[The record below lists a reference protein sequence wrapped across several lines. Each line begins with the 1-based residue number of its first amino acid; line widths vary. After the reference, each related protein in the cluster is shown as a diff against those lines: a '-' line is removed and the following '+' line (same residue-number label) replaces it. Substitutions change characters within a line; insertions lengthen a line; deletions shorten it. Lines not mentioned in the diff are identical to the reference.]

1 MPGTNLTREEAQQR
15 AKLLTVD
22 SYEIDLD
29 LSGAV
34 EGGTYRSVT
43 TVRFDSA
50 ESGVGSF
57 IDLVAPAVQE
67 VVLNGDSL
75 DPAEVFKDS
84 RIELA
89 GILEGRNVLRV
100 VADCAYT
107 NTGEGLHRFVDPVDQ
122 QAYLYTQFEVPDARR
137 VFASFEQPD
146 LKATF
151 QFTVKAPSGWTV
163 ISNSPTPEPK
173 DDVWEFEPTPRIST
187 YVTALILGPYHSVHS
202 VYEKDGQSVPLGIY
216 CRPSLAEFL
225 DSDAIF
231 EVTRQGFEWFQ
242 EKFDY
247 AYPFKKY
254 DQLFVPEFNAGAMEN
269 AGAVTIR
276 DQYVFRSKVT
286 DAAYEV
292 RAETI
297 LHELAH
303 MWFGDLVTMEWWND
317 LWLNESFATYTS
329 IACQS
334 YAPGSRWPHSW
345 TTFANSMKT
354 WAYRQDQLPST
365 HPIMA
370 QINDLD
376 DVLVNFDGITY
387 AKGASVLKQLV
398 AYVGEDEFFRG
409 VQAYFKAH
417 AYGNTQLS
425 DLLGALEETSGRD
438 LGTWSQKWLQT
449 AGINVL
455 RPEIETDANGVI
467 TSFAIRQ
474 EAPALPAGA
483 KGEPT
488 LRPHRIA
495 VGLYD
500 LDDSAGGS
508 GKLVRGERIELDVD
522 GELTEVAELVGKRRP
537 AVILLNDDDL
547 SYAKVRLDE
556 QSLAFVTEHLGDFEA
571 SLPRALCWASAWD
584 MTRDAELAARDYLS
598 LVLSGIGKESDIG
611 VVQSLHRQVLTA
623 VELYADPNAREAL
636 LTRWTDATLA
646 HLRSSAGGSD
656 HQLAWARAFAAT
668 ARTPEQLDLLEGLL
682 DGRESIEGLAVDTEL
697 RWSFVQRLA
706 AVGRFDEAEITSEY
720 ERDRTAAG
728 ERHAATARAARPTE
742 EAKAEAWASVV
753 ESDKLPNAVQE
764 AVIGGFVQFGQR
776 ELLAPYTEK
785 YFAAVKGVWDSRSH
799 EMAQQIAVGL
809 YPSVQVSADTLA
821 KTDEWLASAE
831 PSAALR
837 RLISESRSGV
847 ERALRAQARHGGVG
861 GDALRR
867 GKMALPRARAR
878 KRRFRMEVSRS
889 TGTAAPTGETTSP
902 AAVAR
907 SGPRPHQG
915 RGERR
920 SLLAFRF

>member
-15 AKLLTVD
+15 AQLLTVD

-29 LSGAV
+29 LSGAQ

-43 TVRFDSA
+43 TVRFDVA
-50 ESGVGSF
+50 EGGGESF
-57 IDLVAPAVQE
+57 IDLVAPAVLE
-67 VVLNGDSL
+67 VTLNGDAL
-75 DPAEVFKDS
+75 DPAEVFEDS
-84 RIELA
+84 RIALPGLLA
-89 GILEGRNVLRV
+89 GPNVLRV

-151 QFTVKAPSGWTV
+151 RFTVKAPTGWTV

-187 YVTALILGPYHSVHS
+187 YITALIVGPYHSVHS

-231 EVTRQGFEWFQ
+231 AVTRQGFDWFQ

-286 DAAYEV
+286 DAAYET

-329 IACQS
+329 IACQA
-334 YAPGSRWPHSW
+334 YAPDSRWPHSW

-370 QINDLD
+370 EINDLD

-398 AYVGEDEFFRG
+398 AYVGMDAFFQG

-417 AYGNTQLS
+417 AFGNTRLS
-425 DLLGALEETSGRD
+425 DLLGALEKTSGRD
-438 LGTWSQKWLQT
+438 LKSWSKAWLET
-449 AGINVL
+449 AGINIL
-455 RPEIETDANGVI
+455 RPEIVTDASGVI

-495 VGLYD
+495 VGLYE
-500 LDDSAGGS
+500 LDDET
-508 GKLVRGERIELDVD
+508 GKLVRDERIELDID
-522 GELTEVAELVGKRRP
+522 GELTPVAELIGKRRP
-537 AVILLNDDDL
+537 AVVLLNDDDL
-547 SYAKVRLDE
+547 SYAKVRLDTE
-556 QSLAFVTEHLGDFEA
+556 SLAFVTEHLGDFES

-584 MTRDAELAARDYLS
+584 MTRDAELATSDYLS

-611 VVQSLHRQVLTA
+611 VVQSLQRQVKLA
-623 VELYADPNAREAL
+623 LELYAAPARREAL
-636 LTRWTDATLA
+636 LTRWTEATLE
-646 HLRSSAGGSD
+646 HLRAAAPGGD

-668 ARTPEQLDLLEGLL
+668 ARTESELSLLVGLL
-682 DGRESIEGLAVDTEL
+682 DGSSTIEGLAVDTEL
-697 RWSFVQRLA
+697 RWAFVQRLA
-706 AVGRFDEAEITSEY
+706 SVGRFGEAEIDAEY
-720 ERDRTAAG
+720 GRDKTAAG
-728 ERHAATARAARPTE
+728 ERHALTARASRPTA
-742 EAKAEAWASVV
+742 EAKAAAWSSVID
-753 ESDKLPNAVQE
+753 SADLPNALQE
-764 AVIGGFVQFGQR
+764 AVIGGFVQPEQR

-785 YFAAVKGVWDSRSH
+785 YFEVVKGIWDSRSH
-799 EMAQQIAVGL
+799 EIAQQVAIGL
-809 YPSVQVSADTLA
+809 YPSVQVSQDILDR
-821 KTDEWLASAE
+821 TDAWLASAE
-831 PSAALR
+831 PNAALR
-837 RLISESRSGV
+837 RLVSESRSGV
-847 ERALRAQARHGGVG
+847 ERALKAQAA
-861 GDALRR
+861 DA
-867 GKMALPRARAR
+867 
-878 KRRFRMEVSRS
+878 
-889 TGTAAPTGETTSP
+889 
-902 AAVAR
+902 
-907 SGPRPHQG
+907 
-915 RGERR
+915 
-920 SLLAFRF
+920 

>member
-29 LSGAV
+29 LSGAQ

-43 TVRFDSA
+43 TVRFDVA
-50 ESGVGSF
+50 EDGAESF
-57 IDLVAPAVQE
+57 IDLVAPAVHE
-67 VVLNGDSL
+67 ITLNGDAL
-75 DPAEVFKDS
+75 DPAEAFADS
-84 RIELA
+84 RIALP
-89 GILEGRNVLRV
+89 GLLEGRNVLRV
-100 VADCAYT
+100 SAECAYT
-107 NTGEGLHRFVDPVDQ
+107 NTGEGLHRFVDPVDD

-151 QFTVKAPSGWTV
+151 QFTVKAPEGWTV

-173 DDVWEFEPTPRIST
+173 DNVWVFAPTPRLST
-187 YVTALILGPYHSVHS
+187 YVTALIAGPYHSVHS
-202 VYEKDGQSVPLGIY
+202 VYEKDGRSVPLGIY
-216 CRPSLAEFL
+216 CRPSLAEHL
-225 DSDAIF
+225 DADAIF
-231 EVTRQGFEWFQ
+231 EVTRQGFDWFQ

-247 AYPFKKY
+247 AYPFEKY

-292 RAETI
+292 RAATI

-317 LWLNESFATYTS
+317 LWLNESFATFAEAS
-329 IACQS
+329 CQAD
-334 YAPGSRWPHSW
+334 APGSKWPHSW
-345 TTFANSMKT
+345 TTFANQMKT

-370 QINDLD
+370 DIRDLD

-409 VQAYFKAH
+409 VQAYFKRH
-417 AYGNTQLS
+417 AYGNTRLS

-438 LGTWSQKWLQT
+438 LRTWSKKWLET

-455 RPEIETDANGVI
+455 RPEIETDDAGVI
-467 TSFAIRQ
+467 TSFAVRQ

-483 KGEPT
+483 KGAVSDDAAPPRGT

-495 VGLYD
+495 IGFYD
-500 LDDSAGGS
+500 LDEAT
-508 GKLVRGERIELDVD
+508 GKLVRGDRVELDVD
-522 GELTEVAELVGKRRP
+522 GELTAVPQLAGKRRP
-537 AVILLNDDDL
+537 AVVLLNDDDL

-556 QSLAFVTEHLGDFEA
+556 QSLAVVTGHLGDFES

-584 MTRDAELAARDYLS
+584 MTRDAELPVRDYLS
-598 LVLSGIGKESDIG
+598 LVLSGVGKESDIG
-611 VVQSLHRQVLTA
+611 VVQSLHRQVKLA
-623 VELYADPNAREAL
+623 LDLYADPAAREAL
-636 LTRWTDATLA
+636 LARWTDATLA
-646 HLRSSAGGSD
+646 HLRSAEPGSD

-668 ARTPEQLDLLEGLL
+668 ARTPEQLDLLEALL
-682 DGRESIEGLAVDTEL
+682 AGTQTVEGLAVDTEL
-697 RWSFVQRLA
+697 RWTFVQRLA
-706 AVGRFDEAEITSEY
+706 AVGRFDEAEIAAEY

-764 AVIGGFVQFGQR
+764 AVIAGFVQADQR
-776 ELLAPYTEK
+776 ELLAPYTDK
-785 YFAAVKGVWDSRSH
+785 YFEALADVWASRSH

-809 YPSVQVSADTLA
+809 YPGIQVTGEILDR
-821 KTDEWLASAE
+821 TDAWLASAE
-831 PSAALR
+831 PNAALR
-837 RLISESRSGV
+837 RLVSESRAGV
-847 ERALRAQARHGGVG
+847 ERALRAQAA
-861 GDALRR
+861 DA
-867 GKMALPRARAR
+867 
-878 KRRFRMEVSRS
+878 
-889 TGTAAPTGETTSP
+889 AAPS
-902 AAVAR
+902 A
-907 SGPRPHQG
+907 
-915 RGERR
+915 
-920 SLLAFRF
+920 

>member
-1 MPGTNLTREEAQQR
+1 MPGTNLTREEAQRR
-15 AKLLTVD
+15 AALLTVD
-22 SYEIDLD
+22 SYEIELD
-29 LSGAV
+29 LSGAQ

-50 ESGVGSF
+50 EAGAETF
-57 IDLVAPAVQE
+57 IDLVAPTVHE
-67 VVLNGDSL
+67 VVLNGTAL
-75 DPAEVFKDS
+75 DAAAVFADS
-84 RIELA
+84 RIALA
-89 GILEGRNVLRV
+89 GLEAGPNELKV

-173 DDVWEFEPTPRIST
+173 DDVWVFEPTPRISS
-187 YVTALILGPYHSVHS
+187 YITALIVGPYHSVHS
-202 VYEKDGQSVPLGIY
+202 SYEGPAGQSVPLGIY

-225 DSDAIF
+225 DADEIF
-231 EVTRQGFEWFQ
+231 AVTRQGFDWFQ

-247 AYPFKKY
+247 AYPFAKY

-329 IACQS
+329 IACQA
-334 YAPGSRWPHSW
+334 YAEGSKWPHSW

-370 QINDLD
+370 DIRDLD

-398 AYVGEDEFFRG
+398 AYVGMDEFFQG

-417 AYGNTQLS
+417 AFGNTRLS
-425 DLLGALEETSGRD
+425 DLLGALEKTSGRD
-438 LGTWSQKWLQT
+438 LKAWSRAWLET

-455 RPEIETDANGVI
+455 RPELVVDDAGTI
-467 TSFAIRQ
+467 TSFTVLQ

-483 KGEPT
+483 QGAPT

-495 VGLYD
+495 IGFYD
-500 LDDSAGGS
+500 LDGS
-508 GKLVRGERIELDVD
+508 GKLVRTNRFELDIEAAERTAV
-522 GELTEVAELVGKRRP
+522 ELPAGTRRP
-537 AVILLNDDDL
+537 AVVLLNDDDL

-556 QSLAFVTEHLGDFEA
+556 ESLRVVTEHLGDFTE

-584 MTRDAELAARDYLS
+584 MTRDGELATRDYLA
-598 LVLSGIGKESDIG
+598 LVLSGIAKESDIG
-611 VVQSLHRQVLTA
+611 VVQSLHRQVKLA
-623 VELYADPNAREAL
+623 IDLYAAPEWRDAG
-636 LTRWTDATLA
+636 LTQWTDATLA
-646 HLRSSAGGSD
+646 HLRTAEPGSD

-668 ARTPEQLDLLEGLL
+668 ARTPQQLDLLQALL
-682 DGRESIEGLAVDTEL
+682 TGAEAIEGLVVDTEL
-697 RWSFVQRLA
+697 RWAFVERLA
-706 AVGRFDEAEITSEY
+706 ATGVFDEPEIAAEL
-720 ERDRTAAG
+720 ERDKTAAG
-728 ERHAATARAARPTE
+728 ERHAATARAARPTP

-753 ESDKLPNAVQE
+753 EGDTLPNAVQE
-764 AVIGGFVQFGQR
+764 AVIGGFVQTDQR
-776 ELLAPYTEK
+776 ELLAPYSSK
-785 YFAAVKGVWDSRSH
+785 FFAAVKGVWESRSH
-799 EMAQQIAVGL
+799 EIAQQIAVGL
-809 YPSVQVSADTLA
+809 YPSLLVSQDTLDA
-821 KTDEWLASAE
+821 TDAWLDSAQPNAS
-831 PSAALR
+831 LR
-837 RLISESRSGV
+837 RLISESRAGV
-847 ERALRAQARHGGVG
+847 ERALRARAA
-861 GDALRR
+861 DAES
-867 GKMALPRARAR
+867 A
-878 KRRFRMEVSRS
+878 
-889 TGTAAPTGETTSP
+889 
-902 AAVAR
+902 
-907 SGPRPHQG
+907 
-915 RGERR
+915 
-920 SLLAFRF
+920 

>member
-29 LSGAV
+29 LSGAQ

-50 ESGVGSF
+50 EAHAETF
-57 IDLVAPAVQE
+57 IDLVAPAVHE
-67 VVLNGDSL
+67 VVLNGHAL
-75 DPAEVFKDS
+75 DVAAVFRDS
-84 RIELA
+84 RIALKHLAAGPNELK
-89 GILEGRNVLRV
+89 V
-100 VADCAYT
+100 VADCDYT
-107 NTGEGLHRFVDPVDQ
+107 NTGEGLHRFVDPVDE

-163 ISNSPTPEPK
+163 ISNSPTPEPSG
-173 DDVWEFEPTPRIST
+173 DVWVFEPTPRMST
-187 YVTALILGPYHSVHS
+187 YITALIVGPYHSVHS
-202 VYEKDGQSVPLGIY
+202 SYEGPGGQSVPLGIY

-231 EVTRQGFEWFQ
+231 EVTRQGFDWFQ

-247 AYPFKKY
+247 AYPFAKY

-286 DAAYEV
+286 DAAYET

-329 IACQS
+329 IACQA
-334 YAPGSRWPHSW
+334 YAENSRWPHSW

-370 QINDLD
+370 DIRDLD

-398 AYVGEDEFFRG
+398 AYVGMDEFFRG

-417 AYGNTQLS
+417 AFGNTRLS

-438 LGTWSQKWLQT
+438 LKTWSKKWLET

-455 RPEIETDANGVI
+455 RPVVDVDTSGRI
-467 TSFAIRQ
+467 TSFAVKQ

-495 VGLYD
+495 IGLYD
-500 LDDSAGGS
+500 LDDAS
-508 GKLVRGERIELDVD
+508 GKLLRTDRVELDVD
-522 GELTEVAELVGKRRP
+522 GELTAVDELVGRKRP

-547 SYAKVRLDE
+547 SYAKVRMDAE
-556 QSLAFVTEHLGDFEA
+556 SLAFVTEHIGDFEA
-571 SLPRALCWASAWD
+571 SLPRALSWASAWD
-584 MTRDAELAARDYLS
+584 MTRDAELPTREYLS

-611 VVQSLHRQVLTA
+611 VVQSLHRQVKLA
-623 VELYADPNAREAL
+623 LELYAAPARRDEAL
-636 LTRWTDATLA
+636 ARWTEATLE
-646 HLRSSAGGSD
+646 HLRSAAPGSD
-656 HQLAWARAFAAT
+656 HQLAWARAFASA
-668 ARTPEQLDLLEGLL
+668 ARTDEQLTLLEDLVSAKQ
-682 DGRESIEGLAVDTEL
+682 SIEGLAVDTEL
-697 RWSFVQRLA
+697 RWAFVHRLA
-706 AVGRFDEAEITSEY
+706 ATGRLDEAGIAAELD
-720 ERDRTAAG
+720 RDKTAAG
-728 ERHAATARAARPTE
+728 ERHAAAARAARPTP

-753 ESDKLPNAVQE
+753 ESDKLPNAIQE
-764 AVIGGFVQFGQR
+764 SVIGGFVQTDQR
-776 ELLAPYTEK
+776 ELLAPYAEK
-785 YFAAVKGVWDSRSH
+785 FFAAVKGAWDSRSH

-809 YPSVQVSADTLA
+809 YPSLQISQATLDTTDAWLSSAA
-821 KTDEWLASAE
+821 

-837 RLISESRSGV
+837 RLITESRAGV
-847 ERALRAQARHGGVG
+847 ERALRAQVA
-861 GDALRR
+861 DA
-867 GKMALPRARAR
+867 
-878 KRRFRMEVSRS
+878 
-889 TGTAAPTGETTSP
+889 
-902 AAVAR
+902 
-907 SGPRPHQG
+907 
-915 RGERR
+915 
-920 SLLAFRF
+920 

>member
-29 LSGAV
+29 LSGAQ

-43 TVRFDSA
+43 TVRFDVA
-50 ESGVGSF
+50 EDGDGAESF
-57 IDLVAPAVQE
+57 IDLVAPAVHE
-67 VVLNGDSL
+67 VTLNGDSL
-75 DPAEVFKDS
+75 DPAEVFADS
-84 RIELA
+84 RIALP
-89 GILEGRNVLRV
+89 GLLRGRNVLRV
-100 VADCAYT
+100 EAECAYT
-107 NTGEGLHRFVDPVDQ
+107 NTGEGLHRFVDPVDD

-151 QFTVKAPSGWTV
+151 QFTVKAPEGWTV
-163 ISNSPTPEPK
+163 VSNSPTPEPR
-173 DDVWEFEPTPRIST
+173 DNVWEFAPTPRISS
-187 YVTALILGPYHSVHS
+187 YITALIVGPYHSVHS

-216 CRPSLAEFL
+216 CRPSLAEHL
-225 DSDAIF
+225 DADAIF
-231 EVTRQGFEWFQ
+231 DVTRQGFEWFQ

-247 AYPFKKY
+247 AYPFEKY

-292 RAETI
+292 RAATI

-317 LWLNESFATYTS
+317 LWLNESFATYAEA
-329 IACQS
+329 ACQAD
-334 YAPGSRWPHSW
+334 APGSKWPHSW

-370 QINDLD
+370 DIRDLD

-398 AYVGEDEFFRG
+398 AYVGEDAFFRG
-409 VQAYFKAH
+409 VQAYFKRH
-417 AYGNTQLS
+417 AFGNTRLS

-438 LGTWSQKWLQT
+438 LRTWSKQWLET

-455 RPEIETDANGVI
+455 RPEIETDDEEGAGVI

-495 VGLYD
+495 IGLYD
-500 LDDSAGGS
+500 LDAAT
-508 GKLVRGERIELDVD
+508 GKLVRGDRVELDVD
-522 GELTEVAELVGKRRP
+522 GELTDVPQLAGKRRP
-537 AVILLNDDDL
+537 AVVLLNDDDL

-556 QSLAFVTEHLGDFEA
+556 RSLAFVTEHLGDFES

-584 MTRDAELAARDYLS
+584 MTRDAELPARDYLS

-611 VVQSLHRQVLTA
+611 VVQSLHRQVKLA
-623 VELYADPNAREAL
+623 IDLYTDPAAREAL
-636 LTRWTDATLA
+636 LARWTDATLA
-646 HLRSSAGGSD
+646 HLRAAEPASD
-656 HQLAWARAFAAT
+656 HQLAWARAYAAT
-668 ARTPEQLDLLEGLL
+668 ARTPEQLDLLEALL
-682 DGRESIEGLAVDTEL
+682 TGSQTVEGLAVDTEL
-697 RWSFVQRLA
+697 RWAFVQRLA
-706 AVGRFDEAEITSEY
+706 AVGRFDEAEIADEY

-742 EAKAEAWASVV
+742 EAKAEAWASVID
-753 ESDKLPNAVQE
+753 SDKLPNAVQE
-764 AVIGGFVQFGQR
+764 AVIAGFVQTDQR
-776 ELLAPYTEK
+776 ELLAPYTDR
-785 YFAAVKGVWDSRSH
+785 YFEVLADVWASRSH

-809 YPSVQVSADTLA
+809 YPGIQVSGETLD
-821 KTDEWLASAE
+821 KTDAWLTAAS
-831 PSAALR
+831 PNAALR
-837 RLISESRSGV
+837 RLVSESRAGV
-847 ERALRAQARHGGVG
+847 ERALRAQAA
-861 GDALRR
+861 DA
-867 GKMALPRARAR
+867 GA
-878 KRRFRMEVSRS
+878 
-889 TGTAAPTGETTSP
+889 
-902 AAVAR
+902 
-907 SGPRPHQG
+907 
-915 RGERR
+915 
-920 SLLAFRF
+920 

>member
-1 MPGTNLTREEAQQR
+1 MPGTNLTREEARQR

-29 LSGAV
+29 LSGAQ

-43 TVRFDSA
+43 TVRFDVA
-50 ESGVGSF
+50 EGGSESF
-57 IDLVAPAVQE
+57 IDLVAPAVHE
-67 VVLNGDSL
+67 VTLNGEPL
-75 DPAEVFKDS
+75 APAEVFEDS
-84 RIELA
+84 RIALP
-89 GILEGRNVLRV
+89 GLLEGRNVLRV

-107 NTGEGLHRFVDPVDQ
+107 NTGEGLHRFVDPVDN

-151 QFTVKAPSGWTV
+151 RFTVKAPSGWTV

-173 DDVWEFEPTPRIST
+173 DDVWAFEPTPRIST
-187 YVTALILGPYHSVHS
+187 YITALIVGPYHSVHS

-247 AYPFKKY
+247 AYPFQKY

-334 YAPGSRWPHSW
+334 YHPDSRWPHSW

-370 QINDLD
+370 EINDLD

-398 AYVGEDEFFRG
+398 AYVGMDEFFAG
-409 VQAYFKAH
+409 VQAYFKRH
-417 AYGNTQLS
+417 AFGNTRLS

-438 LGTWSQKWLQT
+438 LKAWSKAWLET
-449 AGINVL
+449 AGINIL
-455 RPEIETDANGVI
+455 RPEIETDADGVI
-467 TSFAIRQ
+467 TAFAVRQ

-495 VGLYD
+495 VGLYE
-500 LDDSAGGS
+500 LDEDT
-508 GKLVRGERIELDVD
+508 GKLVRDERVELDVD
-522 GELTEVAELVGKRRP
+522 GELTAVPQLVGKRRP
-537 AVILLNDDDL
+537 DVILLNDDDL

-556 QSLAFVTEHLGDFEA
+556 QSLAYVTEHLGDFES

-584 MTRDAELAARDYLS
+584 MTRDAELATRDYLS

-611 VVQSLHRQVLTA
+611 VVQSLHRQVKLA
-623 VELYADPNAREAL
+623 IELYADPSTREAL

-646 HLRSSAGGSD
+646 HLRSAEAGGD

-668 ARTPEQLDLLEGLL
+668 ARTPEQLDLLDALLEGTQT
-682 DGRESIEGLAVDTEL
+682 IEGLAVDTEL
-697 RWSFVQRLA
+697 RWAFVQRLA
-706 AVGRFDEAEITSEY
+706 AVGRFDDAEIAGEY
-720 ERDRTAAG
+720 ERDKTAAG
-728 ERHAATARAARPTE
+728 ERHAASARSARPTP

-764 AVIGGFVQFGQR
+764 AVIGGFVQTDQR

-785 YFAAVKGVWDSRSH
+785 FFEAAGEVWESRSH
-799 EMAQQIAVGL
+799 EMAQQIVIGL
-809 YPSVQVSADTLA
+809 YPSIQVAQDTLDR
-821 KTDEWLASAE
+821 TDAWLASAE
-831 PSAALR
+831 PGASLR
-837 RLISESRSGV
+837 RLISESRAGV
-847 ERALRAQARHGGVG
+847 ERALKAQAA
-861 GDALRR
+861 DA
-867 GKMALPRARAR
+867 
-878 KRRFRMEVSRS
+878 
-889 TGTAAPTGETTSP
+889 AA
-902 AAVAR
+902 
-907 SGPRPHQG
+907 Q
-915 RGERR
+915 
-920 SLLAFRF
+920 

>member
-22 SYEIDLD
+22 SYEVDLD
-29 LSGAV
+29 LSGAQ

-50 ESGVGSF
+50 ETGAETF
-57 IDLVAPAVQE
+57 IDLVAPAVHE
-67 VVLNGDSL
+67 VTLNGDPL
-75 DPAEVFKDS
+75 DPAEVFEDS
-84 RIELA
+84 RIALP
-89 GILEGRNVLRV
+89 GLLQGRNVVRV

-173 DDVWEFEPTPRIST
+173 DDVWVFEPTPRIST
-187 YVTALILGPYHSVHS
+187 YITALIVGPYHSVHS

-231 EVTRQGFEWFQ
+231 EVTRQGFDWFQ

-247 AYPFKKY
+247 AYPFTKY

-329 IACQS
+329 IACQA
-334 YAPGSRWPHSW
+334 YHPDSRWPHSW

-370 QINDLD
+370 EIRDLD

-398 AYVGEDEFFRG
+398 AYVGMDEFFSG

-417 AYGNTQLS
+417 AFGNTRLS

-449 AGINVL
+449 AGINIL
-455 RPEIETDANGVI
+455 RPEIETDADGVI

-483 KGEPT
+483 QGEPT

-500 LDDSAGGS
+500 LDGAEGGS
-508 GKLVRGERIELDVD
+508 GKLVRDERLELDVD
-522 GELTEVAELVGKRRP
+522 GELTAVPQLVGKRRP
-537 AVILLNDDDL
+537 DVILLNDDDL

-556 QSLAFVTEHLGDFEA
+556 DSLAFVTEHLGDFES

-584 MTRDAELAARDYLS
+584 MTRDAELATRDYLA

-611 VVQSLHRQVLTA
+611 VVQSLHRQVKLA
-623 VELYADPNAREAL
+623 IELYADPTAREAL

-646 HLRSSAGGSD
+646 HLRAAEAGSD

-668 ARTPEQLDLLEGLL
+668 ARTPEQLDLLEALL
-682 DGRESIEGLAVDTEL
+682 EGRATIEGLAVDTEL

-706 AVGRFDEAEITSEY
+706 AVGRFDDAEISAEY
-720 ERDRTAAG
+720 ERDKTAAG

-764 AVIGGFVQFGQR
+764 AVIAGFVQTDQR
-776 ELLAPYTEK
+776 ELLAPYTDT
-785 YFAAVKGVWDSRSH
+785 YFAVVKEIWDARSH
-799 EMAQQIAVGL
+799 EIAQQIATGL
-809 YPSVQVSADTLA
+809 YPGIQVAQETLA
-821 KTDEWLASAE
+821 KTDSWLEAAE
-831 PSAALR
+831 PNAALR
-837 RLISESRSGV
+837 RLVSESRSGV
-847 ERALRAQARHGGVG
+847 ERALKAQAA
-861 GDALRR
+861 DAQ
-867 GKMALPRARAR
+867 A
-878 KRRFRMEVSRS
+878 
-889 TGTAAPTGETTSP
+889 TTA
-902 AAVAR
+902 
-907 SGPRPHQG
+907 
-915 RGERR
+915 
-920 SLLAFRF
+920 

>member
-1 MPGTNLTREEAQQR
+1 MPGTNLTREEAQRR
-15 AKLLTVD
+15 AQLLAVE
-22 SYEIDLD
+22 SYEIELD
-29 LSGAV
+29 LSGAQ

-43 TVRFDSA
+43 TVRFDVTA
-50 ESGVGSF
+50 ENGAESF
-57 IDLVAPAVQE
+57 IDLVAPAVHE
-67 VVLNGDSL
+67 VALNGDSL
-75 DPAEVFKDS
+75 DPAEVFADS
-84 RIELA
+84 RIALP
-89 GILEGRNVLRV
+89 GLLRGRNILRV

-107 NTGEGLHRFVDPVDQ
+107 NTGEGLHRFVDPVDD

-151 QFTVKAPSGWTV
+151 QFTVTAPEGWTV
-163 ISNSPTPEPK
+163 ISNSPTPEPQ
-173 DDVWEFEPTPRIST
+173 DNVWVFEPTPRIST
-187 YVTALILGPYHSVHS
+187 YITALIVGPYHSVHS

-216 CRPSLAEFL
+216 CRPSLAEYL

-247 AYPFKKY
+247 AYPFEKY

-329 IACQS
+329 IACQ
-334 YAPGSRWPHSW
+334 AAHPESRWPHSW

-370 QINDLD
+370 EINDLD

-417 AYGNTQLS
+417 AFGNTRLS

-438 LGTWSQKWLQT
+438 LKSWSKAWLET

-455 RPEIETDANGVI
+455 RPEIETDSDGVV

-500 LDDSAGGS
+500 LDEAS
-508 GKLVRGERIELDVD
+508 GKVVRRERVELDVD
-522 GELTEVAELVGKRRP
+522 GELTAVPQLVGQPRP

-556 QSLAFVTEHLGDFEA
+556 QSLAFVTEHLGDFES

-611 VVQSLHRQVLTA
+611 VVQSLQRQVKLA
-623 VELYADPNAREAL
+623 IDLYADPAAREAL
-636 LTRWTDATLA
+636 LARWTDATLA
-646 HLRSSAGGSD
+646 HLRAAAPGSD

-668 ARTPEQLDLLEGLL
+668 ARTPEQLDLLEALL
-682 DGRESIEGLAVDTEL
+682 DGSQTIEGLAVDTEL
-697 RWSFVQRLA
+697 RWTFVQRLA
-706 AVGRFDEAEITSEY
+706 AVGRFDEAEIAGEY

-728 ERHAATARAARPTE
+728 ERHATTARAARPTA

-753 ESDKLPNAVQE
+753 DSDKLPNAVQE
-764 AVIGGFVQFGQR
+764 AVIAGFVQTDQR
-776 ELLAPYTEK
+776 EVLAPYAER
-785 YFAAVKGVWDSRSH
+785 YFEVVKDIWESRSH

-809 YPSVQVSADTLA
+809 YPTVQVSQETLDR
-821 KTDEWLASAE
+821 TDAWLASAE
-831 PSAALR
+831 PTAALR
-837 RLISESRSGV
+837 RLVSESRAGV
-847 ERALRAQARHGGVG
+847 ERALRAQRA
-861 GDALRR
+861 DA
-867 GKMALPRARAR
+867 
-878 KRRFRMEVSRS
+878 
-889 TGTAAPTGETTSP
+889 AAGE
-902 AAVAR
+902 
-907 SGPRPHQG
+907 
-915 RGERR
+915 
-920 SLLAFRF
+920 

>member
-1 MPGTNLTREEAQQR
+1 MPGTNLTREEAQER
-15 AKLLTVD
+15 ARLLTVD
-22 SYEIDLD
+22 AYEVELD
-29 LSGAV
+29 LSGAQ
-34 EGGTYRSVT
+34 EGGSFRSVT

-50 ESGVGSF
+50 EAGAETF
-57 IDLVAPAVQE
+57 IDLVAPAVHD
-67 VVLNGDSL
+67 VVLNGTSL
-75 DPAEVFKDS
+75 DVAAVFRDA
-84 RIELA
+84 RIALPH
-89 GILEGRNVLRV
+89 LREGANELRV

-107 NTGEGLHRFVDPVDQ
+107 NTGEGLHRFVDPVDE

-151 QFTVKAPSGWTV
+151 AFTVTAPAGWTV
-163 ISNSPTPEPK
+163 ISNSPTPEPVGN
-173 DDVWEFEPTPRIST
+173 VWTFEPTPRIST
-187 YVTALILGPYHSVHS
+187 YITALIAGPYHSVHS
-202 VYEKDGQSVPLGIY
+202 SYERDGRTVPLGIY
-216 CRPSLAEFL
+216 CRPSLAEYL
-225 DSDAIF
+225 DADDIF
-231 EVTRQGFEWFQ
+231 ELTRLGFDWFQ

-247 AYPFKKY
+247 AYPFAKY

-286 DAAYEV
+286 DAAYEG

-329 IACQS
+329 IACL
-334 YAPGSRWPHSW
+334 ADAEGSRWPQSW

-370 QINDLD
+370 EINDLD

-398 AYVGEDEFFRG
+398 AYVGQDEFFAG

-417 AYGNTQLS
+417 AFGNTRLT

-438 LGTWSQKWLQT
+438 LKTWSKAWLET

-455 RPEIETDANGVI
+455 RPAVETDAEGRI
-467 TSFAIRQ
+467 TSFAVLQ

-488 LRPHRIA
+488 LRPHRVAI
-495 VGLYD
+495 GFYD
-500 LDDSAGGS
+500 LGAD
-508 GKLVRGERIELDVD
+508 GKLVRTERIERDVD
-522 GELTEVAELVGKRRP
+522 GARTEVALPEGTKRP
-537 AVILLNDDDL
+537 DVILLNDDDL

-556 QSLAFVTEHLGDFEA
+556 ESLRFVTEHLGDFAE

-584 MTRDAELAARDYLS
+584 MTRDGELATRDYLA

-611 VVQSLHRQVLTA
+611 VVQSLHRQLKLA
-623 VELYADPNAREAL
+623 LDQYAAPEARETL

-646 HLRSSAGGSD
+646 HLNAAAPGSD

-668 ARTPEQLDLLEGLL
+668 ARTPQQLDLLQGLL
-682 DGRESIEGLAVDTEL
+682 DGSKAVEGLAVDTEL
-697 RWSFVQRLA
+697 RWAFVQRLSATGLLDEEEIA
-706 AVGRFDEAEITSEY
+706 AEY

-728 ERHAATARAARPTE
+728 ERHAAEARAARPSE
-742 EAKAEAWASVV
+742 EAKAEAWALVV

-764 AVIGGFVQFGQR
+764 AVIGGFVQTEQR
-776 ELLAPYTEK
+776 ELLAPYAEK
-785 YFAAVKGVWDSRSH
+785 YFTALKDVWETRSH
-799 EMAQQIAVGL
+799 EMAQQVAIGL
-809 YPSVQVSADTLA
+809 YPAIQVSQETLDA
-821 KTDEWLASAE
+821 TDAWLASAE
-831 PSAALR
+831 PNAALR
-837 RLISESRSGV
+837 RLVSESRAGV
-847 ERALRAQARHGGVG
+847 ERALRARAA
-861 GDALRR
+861 DA
-867 GKMALPRARAR
+867 
-878 KRRFRMEVSRS
+878 
-889 TGTAAPTGETTSP
+889 AAAS
-902 AAVAR
+902 A
-907 SGPRPHQG
+907 
-915 RGERR
+915 
-920 SLLAFRF
+920 

>member
-15 AKLLTVD
+15 ASLLTVD

-29 LSGAV
+29 LSGAQ

-43 TVRFDSA
+43 TVRFDVENSGA
-50 ESGVGSF
+50 ESF
-57 IDLVAPAVQE
+57 IDLVAPTVHE
-67 VVLNGDSL
+67 VTLNGDAL

-84 RIELA
+84 RIALPGLLA
-89 GILEGRNVLRV
+89 GRNVLRV

-107 NTGEGLHRFVDPVDQ
+107 NTGEGLHRFVDPVDE

-173 DDVWEFEPTPRIST
+173 DDVWAFEPTPRIST
-187 YVTALILGPYHSVHS
+187 YITALIVGPYHSVHS

-231 EVTRQGFEWFQ
+231 EVTRQGFDWFQ

-329 IACQS
+329 IACQA
-334 YAPGSRWPHSW
+334 YAPDSRWPHSW

-370 QINDLD
+370 EIRDLD

-398 AYVGEDEFFRG
+398 AYVGMDEFFKG

-417 AYGNTQLS
+417 AYGNTRLS

-449 AGINVL
+449 AGINIL

-467 TSFAIRQ
+467 TAFAIRQ
-474 EAPALPAGA
+474 EAPALPTGA

-495 VGLYD
+495 VGMYD
-500 LDDSAGGS
+500 LDEDS
-508 GKLVRGERIELDVD
+508 GKLVRDERLELDVD
-522 GELTEVAELVGKRRP
+522 GELTAVPQLVGKRRP
-537 AVILLNDDDL
+537 NVILLNDDDL

-556 QSLAFVTEHLGDFEA
+556 ASLAFVTEHLGDFQS

-584 MTRDAELAARDYLS
+584 MTRDAELATRDYLS

-611 VVQSLHRQVLTA
+611 VVQSLQRQVKLA
-623 VELYADPNAREAL
+623 IELYADPAAREAL

-646 HLRSSAGGSD
+646 HLRTATPAGD

-668 ARTPEQLDLLEGLL
+668 ARTPEQLDLLEALL
-682 DGRESIEGLAVDTEL
+682 EGRETIEGLAVDTEL
-697 RWSFVQRLA
+697 RWAFVERLA
-706 AVGRFDEAEITSEY
+706 AVGRFDDAEIAAEY
-720 ERDRTAAG
+720 ERDKTAAG
-728 ERHAATARAARPTE
+728 ERHAATARAARPTK

-764 AVIGGFVQFGQR
+764 AVIGGFVQTGQR
-776 ELLAPYTEK
+776 ELLAPYTDK
-785 YFAAVKGVWDSRSH
+785 FFAVVKELWDSRSH
-799 EMAQQIAVGL
+799 EIAQQIAVGL
-809 YPSVQVSADTLA
+809 YPSIQVSEETLA
-821 KTDEWLASAE
+821 KTDAWLASAE
-831 PSAALR
+831 PNAALR

-847 ERALRAQARHGGVG
+847 ERALKAQAA
-861 GDALRR
+861 D
-867 GKMALPRARAR
+867 ARA
-878 KRRFRMEVSRS
+878 
-889 TGTAAPTGETTSP
+889 ANA
-902 AAVAR
+902 
-907 SGPRPHQG
+907 
-915 RGERR
+915 
-920 SLLAFRF
+920 

>member
-22 SYEIDLD
+22 SYAIDLD
-29 LSGAV
+29 LSGAQ

-43 TVRFDSA
+43 TVRFDVA
-50 ESGVGSF
+50 ESGAESF
-57 IDLVAPAVQE
+57 IDLVAPAVHE
-67 VVLNGDSL
+67 VVLNGDAL
-75 DPAEVFKDS
+75 TPAEVFDDS
-84 RIELA
+84 RITLP
-89 GILEGRNVLRV
+89 GLLEGRNVLRV
-100 VADCAYT
+100 VAECAYT

-151 QFTVKAPSGWTV
+151 RFTVKAPSGWTV
-163 ISNSPTPEPK
+163 ISNSPSPEPK
-173 DDVWEFEPTPRIST
+173 DDIWAFEPTPRIST
-187 YVTALILGPYHSVHS
+187 YITALIVGPYHSVHS

-329 IACQS
+329 IACQA
-334 YAPGSRWPHSW
+334 YAEGSRWPHSW

-370 QINDLD
+370 EIRDLD

-398 AYVGEDEFFRG
+398 AYVGMDEFFRG
-409 VQAYFKAH
+409 VQAYFKRH
-417 AYGNTQLS
+417 AYGNTRLS

-438 LGTWSQKWLQT
+438 LKNWSEKWLRT

-455 RPEIETDANGVI
+455 RPEVETDANGVI

-495 VGLYD
+495 IGLYD
-500 LDDSAGGS
+500 LDDAS
-508 GKLVRGERIELDVD
+508 GKLVRDERIELDVD
-522 GELTEVAELVGKRRP
+522 GELTAVPELTGRRRP
-537 AVILLNDDDL
+537 AVFLLNDDDL

-556 QSLAFVTEHLGDFEA
+556 DSLAFVTEHLGDFES

-584 MTRDAELAARDYLS
+584 MTRDGELATRDYLS

-611 VVQSLHRQVLTA
+611 VVQSLQRQLKLA
-623 VELYADPNAREAL
+623 IEMYAAPATRESL
-636 LTRWTDATLA
+636 LTRWTEATLA
-646 HLRSSAGGSD
+646 HLRAADAGGD

-682 DGRESIEGLAVDTEL
+682 EDRETIEGLAVDTEL
-697 RWSFVQRLA
+697 RWAFVQRLA
-706 AVGRFDEAEITSEY
+706 AVGRYDEAEIAAEY

-728 ERHAATARAARPTE
+728 ERHAATARAGRPTVEAKE
-742 EAKAEAWASVV
+742 EAWVSVI

-764 AVIGGFVQFGQR
+764 AVIGGFVQTDQR
-776 ELLAPYTEK
+776 ELLAPYADRF
-785 YFAAVKGVWDSRSH
+785 FAVVKDIWDSRSH
-799 EMAQQIAVGL
+799 EIAQQIAIGL
-809 YPSVQVSADTLA
+809 FPSIQVSEETLA
-821 KTDEWLASAE
+821 KTDAWLASAE
-831 PSAALR
+831 SNAALR
-837 RLISESRSGV
+837 RLISESRAGI
-847 ERALRAQARHGGVG
+847 ERALKAQAA
-861 GDALRR
+861 DA
-867 GKMALPRARAR
+867 
-878 KRRFRMEVSRS
+878 
-889 TGTAAPTGETTSP
+889 AAS
-902 AAVAR
+902 
-907 SGPRPHQG
+907 
-915 RGERR
+915 
-920 SLLAFRF
+920 

>member
-1 MPGTNLTREEAQQR
+1 VPGTNLTREEAQQR

-22 SYEIDLD
+22 SYEVDLD
-29 LSGAV
+29 LSGAQ
-34 EGGTYRSVT
+34 EGGTFRSVT
-43 TVRFDSA
+43 TVRFDVAA
-50 ESGVGSF
+50 ENGAESF
-57 IDLVAPAVQE
+57 IDLVAPAVHE
-67 VVLNGDSL
+67 VVLNGDAL

-84 RIELA
+84 RIALP
-89 GILEGRNVLRV
+89 GLLQGRNVLRV
-100 VADCAYT
+100 TADCAYT
-107 NTGEGLHRFVDPVDQ
+107 NTGEGLHRFVDPVDD

-151 QFTVKAPSGWTV
+151 QFTVKAPEGWTV
-163 ISNSPTPEPK
+163 ISNSSTPEPK
-173 DDVWEFEPTPRIST
+173 DNVWEFEPTPRISS
-187 YVTALILGPYHSVHS
+187 YITALIVGPYHSVHS

-225 DSDAIF
+225 DADAIF
-231 EVTRQGFEWFQ
+231 EVTRQGFDWFQ

-329 IACQS
+329 IACQAA
-334 YAPGSRWPHSW
+334 APGSRWPHSW

-370 QINDLD
+370 DIRDLD

-409 VQAYFKAH
+409 VQAYFKRH
-417 AYGNTQLS
+417 AFGNTRLS

-438 LGTWSQKWLQT
+438 LKTWSKKWLET

-455 RPEIETDANGVI
+455 RPEIVTDADGVV
-467 TSFAIRQ
+467 TSFGIRQ

-500 LDDSAGGS
+500 LDDTS
-508 GKLVRGERIELDVD
+508 GKLVRTERVELDVD
-522 GELTEVAELVGKRRP
+522 GELTDVPQLVGKRRP
-537 AVILLNDDDL
+537 AVVLLNDDDL

-556 QSLAFVTEHLGDFEA
+556 ASLRTVTEHLGDFAE

-584 MTRDAELAARDYLS
+584 MTRDGELATRDYLS

-611 VVQSLHRQVLTA
+611 VVQSLHRQVKLA
-623 VELYADPNAREAL
+623 IDLYADPAARETL

-646 HLRSSAGGSD
+646 HLRSAAAGSD

-682 DGRESIEGLAVDTEL
+682 DGSQSIEGLVVDTEL
-697 RWSFVQRLA
+697 RWAFVQRLA
-706 AVGRFDEAEITSEY
+706 AVGRFDEAEIAAEY
-720 ERDRTAAG
+720 ERDKTAAG
-728 ERHAATARAARPTE
+728 ERHAATARAARPTA

-764 AVIGGFVQFGQR
+764 AVISGFVQTDQR
-776 ELLAPYTEK
+776 DLLAPYADKFFEV
-785 YFAAVKGVWDSRSH
+785 VKGVWESRSH

-809 YPSVQVSADTLA
+809 YPSVQVSQETLD
-821 KTDEWLASAE
+821 KTDAWLASAE
-831 PSAALR
+831 PGAALR
-837 RLISESRSGV
+837 RLVSESRAGV
-847 ERALRAQARHGGVG
+847 ERALKAQAA
-861 GDALRR
+861 DA
-867 GKMALPRARAR
+867 
-878 KRRFRMEVSRS
+878 
-889 TGTAAPTGETTSP
+889 AAG
-902 AAVAR
+902 AA
-907 SGPRPHQG
+907 Q
-915 RGERR
+915 
-920 SLLAFRF
+920 

>member
-1 MPGTNLTREEAQQR
+1 VPGTNLTREEAQQR

-29 LSGAV
+29 LSGAQ

-50 ESGVGSF
+50 ETGAESF
-57 IDLVAPAVQE
+57 IDLVAPAVHE
-67 VVLNGDSL
+67 VTLNGDPL

-84 RIELA
+84 RIALP
-89 GILEGRNVLRV
+89 GLLEGRNVLRV

-107 NTGEGLHRFVDPVDQ
+107 NTGEGLHRFVDPVDE

-173 DDVWEFEPTPRIST
+173 DDVWVFEPTPRIST
-187 YVTALILGPYHSVHS
+187 YITALIVGPYHSVHS

-231 EVTRQGFEWFQ
+231 DVTRQGFDWFQ

-247 AYPFKKY
+247 AYPFEKY

-329 IACQS
+329 IACQA
-334 YAPGSRWPHSW
+334 YHPASRWPHSW

-370 QINDLD
+370 EINDLD

-398 AYVGEDEFFRG
+398 AYVGMDEFFRG
-409 VQAYFKAH
+409 VQAYFKRH
-417 AYGNTQLS
+417 AFGNTRLS

-438 LGTWSQKWLQT
+438 LKTWSKKWLET

-455 RPEIETDANGVI
+455 RPAIETDENGLI

-495 VGLYD
+495 IGLYD
-500 LDDSAGGS
+500 LDEGT
-508 GKLVRGERIELDVD
+508 GKLVRTEDGRIELDVD
-522 GELTEVAELVGKRRP
+522 GELTAVPQLAGRRRP
-537 AVILLNDDDL
+537 DVILLNDDDL

-556 QSLAFVTEHLGDFEA
+556 KSLAFVTEHLGDFDS

-584 MTRDAELAARDYLS
+584 MTRDAELATRDYLS

-611 VVQSLHRQVLTA
+611 VVQSLHRQVKLA
-623 VELYADPNAREAL
+623 IDLYADPSTREAL

-646 HLRSSAGGSD
+646 HLRSAEPGSD

-682 DGRESIEGLAVDTEL
+682 DGSQTVEGLAVDTEL
-697 RWSFVQRLA
+697 RWAFVERLA
-706 AVGRFDEAEITSEY
+706 TVGRFDETEIAGELG
-720 ERDRTAAG
+720 RDKTAAG
-728 ERHAATARAARPTE
+728 ERHAATARAARPTP

-764 AVIGGFVQFGQR
+764 AVIGGFVQTDQR
-776 ELLAPYTEK
+776 ELLAPYTDK
-785 YFAAVKGVWDSRSH
+785 YFESVKGVWDSRSH
-799 EMAQQIAVGL
+799 EMAQQIVVGL
-809 YPSVQVSADTLA
+809 YPAIQVSEDTSA
-821 KTDEWLASAE
+821 RTDAWLAAAE
-831 PSAALR
+831 PPPALR
-837 RLISESRSGV
+837 RLILESRAGI
-847 ERALRAQARHGGVG
+847 ERALKAQAA
-861 GDALRR
+861 DA
-867 GKMALPRARAR
+867 
-878 KRRFRMEVSRS
+878 
-889 TGTAAPTGETTSP
+889 AAQ
-902 AAVAR
+902 R
-907 SGPRPHQG
+907 
-915 RGERR
+915 
-920 SLLAFRF
+920 

>member
-22 SYEIDLD
+22 SYEIELD
-29 LSGAV
+29 LSGAR
-34 EGGTYRSVT
+34 EGDTFPSVT
-43 TVRFDSA
+43 TVRFDVA
-50 ESGVGSF
+50 EGGARSF
-57 IDLVAPAVQE
+57 IDLVAPTVRE
-67 VVLNGDSL
+67 VTLNGDAL
-75 DPAEVFKDS
+75 DPAEVFQDS
-84 RIELA
+84 RIALP
-89 GILEGRNVLRV
+89 GLLEGRNVLRV
-100 VADCAYT
+100 AADCAYT
-107 NTGEGLHRFVDPVDQ
+107 NTGEGLHKFVDPVDDQ
-122 QAYLYTQFEVPDARR
+122 TYLYTQFEVPDARR

-151 QFTVKAPSGWTV
+151 RFTVKAPEGWTV
-163 ISNSPTPEPK
+163 VSNSPTPEPV
-173 DDVWEFEPTPRIST
+173 DHVWSFAPTPRIST
-187 YVTALILGPYHSVHS
+187 YITALIAGPYHSVHS
-202 VYEKDGQSVPLGIY
+202 VYEKDGRSVPLGIY
-216 CRPSLAEFL
+216 CRPSLAEHL

-231 EVTRQGFEWFQ
+231 EVTRQGFDWFQ

-247 AYPFKKY
+247 AYPFEKY

-269 AGAVTIR
+269 AGAVTLR

-286 DAAYEV
+286 DAAYEM

-329 IACQS
+329 IACQAA
-334 YAPGSRWPHSW
+334 APGSRWPHSW

-370 QINDLD
+370 DIRDLD

-409 VQAYFKAH
+409 VQAYFKRH
-417 AYGNTQLS
+417 AFGNTRLS

-438 LGTWSQKWLQT
+438 LKTWSKAWLET
-449 AGINVL
+449 AGINIL
-455 RPEIETDANGVI
+455 RPEIETDGPDGTGTI
-467 TSFAIRQ
+467 TSFAVRQ

-495 VGLYD
+495 VGFYD
-500 LDDSAGGS
+500 LDGEGR
-508 GKLVRGERIELDVD
+508 LVRVERAELDVD
-522 GELTEVAELVGKRRP
+522 GELTAVPQLVGKRRP
-537 AVILLNDDDL
+537 AVVLLNDDDL

-556 QSLAFVTEHLGDFEA
+556 RSLAQVTEHLGDFTE

-584 MTRDAELAARDYLS
+584 MTRDGELATRDYLS

-611 VVQSLHRQVLTA
+611 VVQSLHRQVKLA
-623 VELYADPNAREAL
+623 IDLYADPAARETL
-636 LTRWTDATLA
+636 LARWTEATLA
-646 HLRSSAGGSD
+646 HLRSATPGSD

-668 ARTPEQLDLLEGLL
+668 ARTPDQLDLLEGLL
-682 DGRESIEGLAVDTEL
+682 DGSRSVEGLAVDTEL
-697 RWSFVQRLA
+697 RWAFVQRLA
-706 AVGRFDEAEITSEY
+706 AVGRFGEEEIAAEY
-720 ERDRTAAG
+720 ARDRTAAG
-728 ERHAATARAARPTE
+728 ERHAATARAARPTP

-764 AVIGGFVQFGQR
+764 AVISGFVQTDQR
-776 ELLAPYTEK
+776 ELLEPYTER
-785 YFAAVKGVWDSRSH
+785 YFEVLKGVWESRSH

-809 YPSVQVSADTLA
+809 YPSVQVTRETLDR
-821 KTDEWLASAE
+821 TDAWLASAE
-831 PSAALR
+831 PNAALR
-837 RLISESRSGV
+837 RLVSESRAGV
-847 ERALRAQARHGGVG
+847 ERALRAQAA
-861 GDALRR
+861 DA
-867 GKMALPRARAR
+867 
-878 KRRFRMEVSRS
+878 
-889 TGTAAPTGETTSP
+889 AAAS
-902 AAVAR
+902 A
-907 SGPRPHQG
+907 
-915 RGERR
+915 
-920 SLLAFRF
+920 

>member
-1 MPGTNLTREEAQQR
+1 MTREEAQQR
-15 AKLLTVD
+15 ADLLSVD

-29 LSGAV
+29 LSGAQ
-34 EGGTYRSVT
+34 EGGTFRSVT
-43 TVRFDSA
+43 TVRFDVA
-50 ESGVGSF
+50 ESGAESF
-57 IDLVAPAVQE
+57 IDLVAPAVRE
-67 VVLNGDSL
+67 VTLNGDAL
-75 DPAEVFKDS
+75 DPAEVFKES
-84 RIELA
+84 RIALP
-89 GILEGRNVLRV
+89 GLLEGRNILRV

-107 NTGEGLHRFVDPVDQ
+107 NTGEGLHRFVDPVDE

-137 VFASFEQPD
+137 VFANFEQPD

-151 QFTVKAPSGWTV
+151 RFTVTAPAGWTV

-173 DDVWEFEPTPRIST
+173 DNVWAFAPTPRIST
-187 YVTALILGPYHSVHS
+187 YITALIVGPYHSVHS

-216 CRPSLAEFL
+216 CRPSLAEHL

-231 EVTRQGFEWFQ
+231 EVTRQGFDWFQ

-247 AYPFKKY
+247 AYPFEKY

-317 LWLNESFATYTS
+317 LWLNESFATFTS
-329 IACQS
+329 IACQAS
-334 YAPGSRWPHSW
+334 APGSRWPHAW

-370 QINDLD
+370 EIRDLD

-409 VQAYFKAH
+409 VQAYFKRH
-417 AYGNTQLS
+417 AFGNTRLS

-438 LGTWSQKWLQT
+438 LKTWSKAWLET
-449 AGINVL
+449 AGINIL
-455 RPEIETDANGVI
+455 RPELETDADGVI
-467 TSFAIRQ
+467 TSFAVRQ

-495 VGLYD
+495 IGLYD
-500 LDDSAGGS
+500 LDDA
-508 GKLVRGERIELDVD
+508 GKLVRVKRVELDVD
-522 GELTEVAELVGKRRP
+522 GELTAVPELTGVRRP

-547 SYAKVRLDE
+547 SYAKVRMDE
-556 QSLAFVTEHLGDFEA
+556 ESLAVVTEHLGDFAE
-571 SLPRALCWASAWD
+571 SLPRALSWASAWD
-584 MTRDAELAARDYLS
+584 MTRDGELATRDYLS

-611 VVQSLHRQVLTA
+611 VVQSLHRQAKLA
-623 VELYADPNAREAL
+623 IDLYADPAARETL
-636 LTRWTDATLA
+636 LTRWTEATLA
-646 HLRSSAGGSD
+646 HLRTAEAGSD

-668 ARTPEQLDLLEGLL
+668 ARTPEQLDLLEALL
-682 DGRESIEGLAVDTEL
+682 DGSQTVEGLAVDTEL
-697 RWSFVQRLA
+697 RWAFVERLA
-706 AVGRFDEAEITSEY
+706 AVGRFDEAEIAAEY

-728 ERHAATARAARPTE
+728 ERHAATARAARPTA

-764 AVIGGFVQFGQR
+764 AVIGGFVQTDQR
-776 ELLAPYTEK
+776 ELLAPYTDR
-785 YFAAVKGVWDSRSH
+785 YFDSVKTAWDSRSH

-809 YPSVQVSADTLA
+809 YPSVQVSEDTLR
-821 KTDEWLASAE
+821 KTDAWLTATD
-831 PSAALR
+831 PTPALR
-837 RLISESRSGV
+837 RLISESRAGV
-847 ERALRAQARHGGVG
+847 ERALTAQRA
-861 GDALRR
+861 DA
-867 GKMALPRARAR
+867 ASA
-878 KRRFRMEVSRS
+878 
-889 TGTAAPTGETTSP
+889 
-902 AAVAR
+902 
-907 SGPRPHQG
+907 
-915 RGERR
+915 
-920 SLLAFRF
+920 

>member
-1 MPGTNLTREEAQQR
+1 MPGTNLTREEAQRR
-15 AKLLTVD
+15 AQLLTVE
-22 SYEIDLD
+22 SYEIELD
-29 LSGAV
+29 LSGAQ

-43 TVRFDSA
+43 TVRFDVTADNGA
-50 ESGVGSF
+50 ESF
-57 IDLVAPAVQE
+57 IDLVAPAVHE
-67 VVLNGDSL
+67 VTLNGDSL
-75 DPAEVFKDS
+75 DPAEVFADS
-84 RIELA
+84 RIALP
-89 GILEGRNVLRV
+89 GLLRGRNILRV

-107 NTGEGLHRFVDPVDQ
+107 NTGEGLHRFVDPVDD

-151 QFTVKAPSGWTV
+151 QFTVTAPEGWTV
-163 ISNSPTPEPK
+163 ISNSPTPEPQ
-173 DDVWEFEPTPRIST
+173 DNVWVFEPTPRIST
-187 YVTALILGPYHSVHS
+187 YITALIVGPYHSVHS

-216 CRPSLAEFL
+216 CRPSLAEYL

-247 AYPFKKY
+247 AYPFEKY

-329 IACQS
+329 IACQ
-334 YAPGSRWPHSW
+334 AAHPESRWPHSW

-370 QINDLD
+370 EINDLD

-417 AYGNTQLS
+417 AFGNTRLS

-438 LGTWSQKWLQT
+438 LKSWSKAWLET

-455 RPEIETDANGVI
+455 RPEIETDADDVV

-500 LDDSAGGS
+500 LDEAS
-508 GKLVRGERIELDVD
+508 GKLVRRERVELDVD
-522 GELTEVAELVGKRRP
+522 GELTAVPQLVGQPRA

-556 QSLAFVTEHLGDFEA
+556 QSLAFVTEHLGDFES

-611 VVQSLHRQVLTA
+611 VVQSLHRQVKLA
-623 VELYADPNAREAL
+623 IDLYADPAAREAL
-636 LTRWTDATLA
+636 LARWTDATLA
-646 HLRSSAGGSD
+646 HLRAAAPGSD

-668 ARTPEQLDLLEGLL
+668 ARTPEQLDLLDALL
-682 DGRESIEGLAVDTEL
+682 DGSQTIEGLAVDTEL
-697 RWSFVQRLA
+697 RWAFVQRLA
-706 AVGRFDEAEITSEY
+706 AVGRFDEAEIAGEY

-728 ERHAATARAARPTE
+728 ERHATTARAARPTA

-753 ESDKLPNAVQE
+753 DSDKLPNAVQE
-764 AVIGGFVQFGQR
+764 AVIAGFVQTDQR
-776 ELLAPYTEK
+776 EVLAPYAER
-785 YFAAVKGVWDSRSH
+785 YFEVVKDIWESRSH

-809 YPSVQVSADTLA
+809 YPTVQVSQETLDR
-821 KTDEWLASAE
+821 TDAWLTSAE
-831 PSAALR
+831 PTAALR
-837 RLISESRSGV
+837 RLVSESRAGV
-847 ERALRAQARHGGVG
+847 ERALRAQRA
-861 GDALRR
+861 DA
-867 GKMALPRARAR
+867 
-878 KRRFRMEVSRS
+878 
-889 TGTAAPTGETTSP
+889 AAGE
-902 AAVAR
+902 
-907 SGPRPHQG
+907 
-915 RGERR
+915 
-920 SLLAFRF
+920 

>member
-1 MPGTNLTREEAQQR
+1 MPGTNLTRDEAQQR
-15 AKLLTVD
+15 AALLSVD

-29 LSGAV
+29 LSGAQ

-43 TVRFDSA
+43 TVRFDVA
-50 ESGVGSF
+50 ENGATSF
-57 IDLVAPAVQE
+57 IDLVAPTVHE
-67 VVLNGDSL
+67 VTLNGDAL
-75 DPAEVFKDS
+75 DPAEVFADS
-84 RIELA
+84 RIALP
-89 GILEGRNVLRV
+89 GLLHGRNILRV

-107 NTGEGLHRFVDPVDQ
+107 NTGEGLHRFVDPVDE

-151 QFTVKAPSGWTV
+151 QFTVKAPTGWTV

-173 DDVWEFEPTPRIST
+173 DDVWVFEPTPRIST
-187 YVTALILGPYHSVHS
+187 YITALVVGPYHSVHS

-216 CRPSLAEFL
+216 CRPSLAEYL

-231 EVTRQGFEWFQ
+231 EVTRQGFDWFQ

-247 AYPFKKY
+247 AYPFEKY

-329 IACQS
+329 IACQAD
-334 YAPGSRWPHSW
+334 APGSRWPHSW

-370 QINDLD
+370 EINDLD

-398 AYVGEDEFFRG
+398 AYVGQDEFFRG

-417 AYGNTQLS
+417 AFGNTRLS

-438 LGTWSQKWLQT
+438 LKAWSKAWLET

-455 RPEIETDANGVI
+455 RPEIETDEHGVI

-474 EAPALPAGA
+474 EAPALPTGA

-495 VGLYD
+495 VGLYE
-500 LDDSAGGS
+500 LDDTS
-508 GKLVRGERIELDVD
+508 GKLVRDERVELDVD
-522 GELTEVAELVGKRRP
+522 GELTAVAQLVGRRRP
-537 AVILLNDDDL
+537 AVVLLNDDDL

-556 QSLAFVTEHLGDFEA
+556 QSLAFVTEHLGDFES

-584 MTRDAELAARDYLS
+584 MTRDAELATRDYLS

-611 VVQSLHRQVLTA
+611 VVQSLHRQVKLA
-623 VELYADPNAREAL
+623 IELYADPTTREAL

-646 HLRSSAGGSD
+646 HLRAAEAASD

-668 ARTPEQLDLLEGLL
+668 ARTPEQLDLLEALL
-682 DGRESIEGLAVDTEL
+682 EGTQTIEGLAVDTEL

-706 AVGRFDEAEITSEY
+706 AVGRYDEAEIAGEY

-728 ERHAATARAARPTE
+728 ERHAATARASRPTP
-742 EAKAEAWASVV
+742 EAKAEAWSQVV
-753 ESDKLPNAVQE
+753 ESGKLPNALQE
-764 AVIGGFVQFGQR
+764 AVIGGFVQTDQR
-776 ELLAPYTEK
+776 DLLAPYTDK
-785 YFAAVKGVWDSRSH
+785 YFEVVKSVWDSRSH
-799 EMAQQIAVGL
+799 EIAQQIAVGL
-809 YPSVQVSADTLA
+809 YPTVQVSTDTLH
-821 KTDEWLASAE
+821 KTDTWLSAAE
-831 PSAALR
+831 PNAALR
-837 RLISESRSGV
+837 RLVSESRSGV
-847 ERALRAQARHGGVG
+847 ERALRAQEA
-861 GDALRR
+861 DA
-867 GKMALPRARAR
+867 
-878 KRRFRMEVSRS
+878 
-889 TGTAAPTGETTSP
+889 AAPSD
-902 AAVAR
+902 
-907 SGPRPHQG
+907 
-915 RGERR
+915 
-920 SLLAFRF
+920 

>member
-1 MPGTNLTREEAQQR
+1 MTREEAQQR

-22 SYEIDLD
+22 SYEIELD
-29 LSGAV
+29 LSGAQ

-43 TVRFDSA
+43 TVRFDVA
-50 ESGVGSF
+50 ENGAASF
-57 IDLVAPAVQE
+57 IDLVAPAVHE

-75 DPAEVFKDS
+75 DPAEVFQDS
-84 RIELA
+84 RIALP
-89 GILEGRNVLRV
+89 GLLQGRNVLRV

-107 NTGEGLHRFVDPVDQ
+107 NTGEGLHRFVDPVDD

-151 QFTVKAPSGWTV
+151 QFTVKAPEGWTV
-163 ISNSPTPEPK
+163 VSNSPSPEPK
-173 DDVWEFEPTPRIST
+173 DNVWVFEPTPRIST
-187 YVTALILGPYHSVHS
+187 YITALIAGPYHSVHS

-216 CRPSLAEFL
+216 CRPSLAEYL
-225 DSDAIF
+225 DADAIF
-231 EVTRQGFEWFQ
+231 EVTRQGFDWFQ

-329 IACQS
+329 IACQA

-370 QINDLD
+370 EIRDLD

-398 AYVGEDEFFRG
+398 AYVGMDEFFRG
-409 VQAYFKAH
+409 VQAYFKRH
-417 AYGNTQLS
+417 AYGNTRLS

-438 LGTWSQKWLQT
+438 LKTWSKKWLET

-455 RPEIETDANGVI
+455 RPRIETDGEGVI
-467 TSFAIRQ
+467 TSFAVHQ

-483 KGEPT
+483 KGEPV

-495 VGLYD
+495 IGLYD
-500 LDDSAGGS
+500 LDGDS
-508 GKLVRGERIELDVD
+508 GKLVRTERIELDVD
-522 GELTEVAELVGKRRP
+522 GELTAVPQLTGRRRP

-556 QSLAFVTEHLGDFEA
+556 ESLRVVTEHLGDFES

-584 MTRDAELAARDYLS
+584 MTRDAELATRDYLS

-611 VVQSLHRQVLTA
+611 VVQSLHRQVKLA
-623 VELYADPNAREAL
+623 IDQYAAPTAREAL

-646 HLRSSAGGSD
+646 HLRTAVPGSD

-668 ARTPEQLDLLEGLL
+668 ARTPEQLDLLVSLLEGT
-682 DGRESIEGLAVDTEL
+682 ETIEGLVVDTEL
-697 RWSFVQRLA
+697 RWAFVQRLA
-706 AVGRFDEAEITSEY
+706 AVGRFDEAEIAGEY

-742 EAKAEAWASVV
+742 EAKAEAWASVID
-753 ESDKLPNAVQE
+753 SDKLPNAVQE
-764 AVIGGFVQFGQR
+764 AVIAGFVQTDQR
-776 ELLAPYTEK
+776 ELLAPYTDR
-785 YFAAVKGVWDSRSH
+785 YFEVLKGIWESRSH
-799 EMAQQIAVGL
+799 EIAQQIAVGL
-809 YPSVQVSADTLA
+809 YPAIQVSEETLRT
-821 KTDEWLASAE
+821 TDAWLESAQ
-831 PSAALR
+831 PNAALR
-837 RLISESRSGV
+837 RLVSESRAGV
-847 ERALRAQARHGGVG
+847 ERALKAQAA
-861 GDALRR
+861 DA
-867 GKMALPRARAR
+867 
-878 KRRFRMEVSRS
+878 
-889 TGTAAPTGETTSP
+889 AAAG
-902 AAVAR
+902 
-907 SGPRPHQG
+907 
-915 RGERR
+915 
-920 SLLAFRF
+920 

>member
-1 MPGTNLTREEAQQR
+1 MPGTNLTREEAQER
-15 AKLLTVD
+15 ARLLTVD

-29 LSGAV
+29 LSGAQ

-43 TVRFDSA
+43 TVRFDAA
-50 ESGVGSF
+50 EDGADSF
-57 IDLVAPAVQE
+57 IDLVAPTVHE
-67 VVLNGDSL
+67 VVLNGAALAPD
-75 DPAEVFKDS
+75 EVFADS
-84 RIELA
+84 RIALRGLRA
-89 GILEGRNVLRV
+89 GRNELTV

-107 NTGEGLHRFVDPVDQ
+107 NTGEGLHRFVDPVDE

-151 QFTVKAPSGWTV
+151 QFTVKAPEGWTV
-163 ISNSPTPEPK
+163 VSNSPTPEPK
-173 DDVWEFEPTPRIST
+173 DNVWSFEPTPRISS
-187 YVTALILGPYHSVHS
+187 YITALIVGPYHAVHS
-202 VYEKDGQSVPLGIY
+202 SYEKDGKRVPLGIY

-225 DSDAIF
+225 DAEEIF
-231 EVTRQGFEWFQ
+231 AVTRQGFDWFQ

-247 AYPFKKY
+247 EYPFAKY

-329 IACQS
+329 IACQA
-334 YAPGSRWPHSW
+334 YAPGSKWPHSW

-370 QINDLD
+370 EIRDLD

-398 AYVGEDEFFRG
+398 AYVGMDEFFRG
-409 VQAYFKAH
+409 VQQYFKAH
-417 AYGNTQLS
+417 AYGNTRLS

-438 LGTWSQKWLQT
+438 LKTWSKKWLQT
-449 AGINVL
+449 AGINIL
-455 RPEIETDANGVI
+455 RPEVETDAAGNVTSLVI
-467 TSFAIRQ
+467 KQ
-474 EAPALPAGA
+474 EAPALPEGA
-483 KGEPT
+483 TGEPV

-495 VGLYD
+495 VGCYD
-500 LDDSAGGS
+500 LKD
-508 GKLVRGERIELDVD
+508 GKLVRSDRIELDVD
-522 GELTEVAELVGKRRP
+522 GERTEVPFPANTPRP
-537 AVILLNDDDL
+537 AVILLNEDDL

-556 QSLAFVTEHLGDFEA
+556 ESLKTVTAHLGDFSE

-584 MTRDAELAARDYLS
+584 MTRDGELATRDYLE

-611 VVQSLHRQVLTA
+611 VVQSLHRQVKLA
-623 VELYADPNAREAL
+623 LELYAAPEWRETGLAK
-636 LTRWTDATLA
+636 WTDACLKQ
-646 HLRSSAGGSD
+646 LRAAESGSD

-668 ARTPEQLDLLEGLL
+668 ARTTAQLDLLQNLL
-682 DGRESIEGLAVDTEL
+682 DGTEEITGLAVDTEL
-697 RWSFVQRLA
+697 RWALLQRLA
-706 AVGRFDEAEITSEY
+706 ATGRADEKAIAAEL
-720 ERDRTAAG
+720 ERDRTSAG
-728 ERHAATARAARPTE
+728 ERYAATARAARPTA

-753 ESDKLPNAVQE
+753 ASDKLPNAVQE
-764 AVIGGFVQFGQR
+764 AVIGGFVQTDQR
-776 ELLAPYTEK
+776 ELLAPYTAQ
-785 YFAAVKGVWDSRSH
+785 YFDALKGVWEARSH

-809 YPSVQVSADTLA
+809 YPSLQVSQETLDA
-821 KTDEWLASAE
+821 TDAWLASAD

-837 RLISESRSGV
+837 RLVTESRAGV
-847 ERALRAQARHGGVG
+847 ERALKAQAA
-861 GDALRR
+861 DA
-867 GKMALPRARAR
+867 
-878 KRRFRMEVSRS
+878 
-889 TGTAAPTGETTSP
+889 AA
-902 AAVAR
+902 A
-907 SGPRPHQG
+907 
-915 RGERR
+915 
-920 SLLAFRF
+920 

>member
-15 AKLLTVD
+15 AELLTVD

-29 LSGAV
+29 LSGAQ

-43 TVRFDSA
+43 TVRFDVA
-50 ESGVGSF
+50 RGGTESF
-57 IDLVAPAVQE
+57 IDLVAPAVHE
-67 VVLNGDSL
+67 VTLNGDAL
-75 DPAEVFKDS
+75 DAAEVFADS
-84 RIELA
+84 RIALP
-89 GILEGRNVLRV
+89 GLLEGRNILRV

-107 NTGEGLHRFVDPVDQ
+107 NTGEGLHRFVDPVDD

-151 QFTVKAPSGWTV
+151 QFTVKAPEGWTV
-163 ISNSPTPEPK
+163 VSNSPTPEPK
-173 DDVWEFEPTPRIST
+173 DNVWVFEPTPRIST
-187 YVTALILGPYHSVHS
+187 YITALIVGPYHSVHS

-216 CRPSLAEFL
+216 CRPSLAEYL

-247 AYPFKKY
+247 DYPFAKY

-286 DAAYEV
+286 DASYEL

-329 IACQS
+329 IACQAYHPAS
-334 YAPGSRWPHSW
+334 KWPHSW

-370 QINDLD
+370 EIRDLD

-398 AYVGEDEFFRG
+398 AYVGMDEFFTG
-409 VQAYFKAH
+409 VQAYFKRH
-417 AYGNTQLS
+417 AFGNTRLS
-425 DLLGALEETSGRD
+425 DLLSALEETSGRD
-438 LGTWSQKWLQT
+438 LKTWSKKWLET

-455 RPEIETDANGVI
+455 RPEITTDADGVI
-467 TSFAIRQ
+467 TSFGIRQ
-474 EAPALPAGA
+474 QAPALPAGA
-483 KGEPT
+483 QGEPV
-488 LRPHRIA
+488 LRPHRVA

-500 LDDSAGGS
+500 LNEA
-508 GKLVRGERIELDVD
+508 GKLVRTDRVELDVD
-522 GELTEVAELVGKRRP
+522 GELTHVEALVGRRRP
-537 AVILLNDDDL
+537 AVVLLNDDDL

-556 QSLAFVTEHLGDFEA
+556 ESLAFVTEHLGDFEA

-584 MTRDAELAARDYLS
+584 MTRDAELATRDYLS

-611 VVQSLHRQVLTA
+611 VVQSLHRQVKLA
-623 VELYADPNAREAL
+623 VDLYADPAAREAL

-646 HLRSSAGGSD
+646 HLRAAEPGGD

-682 DGRESIEGLAVDTEL
+682 DGSQSVEGLVVDTEL
-697 RWSFVQRLA
+697 RWAFVQRLA
-706 AVGRFDEAEITSEY
+706 AVGRFDETEIAGEY

-753 ESDKLPNAVQE
+753 DSDKLPNALQE
-764 AVIGGFVQFGQR
+764 AVIVGFVQTDQR
-776 ELLAPYTEK
+776 ELLAAYAER
-785 YFAAVKGVWDSRSH
+785 FFDSVKGVWDSRSH

-809 YPSVQVSADTLA
+809 YPSLQVSRDTLDR
-821 KTDEWLASAE
+821 TDAWLASAE
-831 PSAALR
+831 PGAALR
-837 RLISESRSGV
+837 RLVSESRSGV
-847 ERALRAQARHGGVG
+847 ERALKAQAA
-861 GDALRR
+861 DA
-867 GKMALPRARAR
+867 
-878 KRRFRMEVSRS
+878 
-889 TGTAAPTGETTSP
+889 AAS
-902 AAVAR
+902 V
-907 SGPRPHQG
+907 
-915 RGERR
+915 
-920 SLLAFRF
+920 

>member
-15 AKLLTVD
+15 AKLLSVD

-29 LSGAV
+29 LSGAQ

-43 TVRFDSA
+43 TVRFAVA
-50 ESGVGSF
+50 ESGAESF
-57 IDLVAPAVQE
+57 IDLVAPAVHE
-67 VVLNGDSL
+67 VTLNGDAL
-75 DPAEVFKDS
+75 DPAEVFADS
-84 RIELA
+84 RIALP
-89 GILEGRNVLRV
+89 GLLEGTNVLRV

-107 NTGEGLHRFVDPVDQ
+107 NTGEGLHRFVDPVDE

-151 QFTVKAPSGWTV
+151 QFTVKAPTGWTV

-173 DDVWEFEPTPRIST
+173 DDVWRFAPTPRISS
-187 YVTALILGPYHSVHS
+187 YITALIVGPYHSVHS

-216 CRPSLAEFL
+216 CRPSLAEYL

-247 AYPFKKY
+247 AYPFEKY

-286 DAAYEV
+286 DASYEL

-329 IACQS
+329 IACQAYS
-334 YAPGSRWPHSW
+334 PASRWPHSW

-370 QINDLD
+370 EIRDLD

-398 AYVGEDEFFRG
+398 AYVGMDEFFAG
-409 VQAYFKAH
+409 VQAYFKRH
-417 AYGNTQLS
+417 AFGNTRLS

-438 LGTWSQKWLQT
+438 LKTWSKKWLQT

-455 RPEIETDANGVI
+455 RPEIETDADGVI

-483 KGEPT
+483 QGEPT

-495 VGLYD
+495 VGLYE
-500 LDDSAGGS
+500 LDADS
-508 GKLVRGERIELDVD
+508 GKLVRADRVELDVD
-522 GELTEVAELVGKRRP
+522 GELTAVPRLVGRPRP
-537 AVILLNDDDL
+537 AVVLLNDDDL

-556 QSLAFVTEHLGDFEA
+556 QSLAFVTEHLGDFES

-584 MTRDAELAARDYLS
+584 MTRDAELATRDYLS
-598 LVLSGIGKESDIG
+598 LVLSGVGKESDIG
-611 VVQSLHRQVLTA
+611 VVQSLHRQVKLA
-623 VELYADPNAREAL
+623 IDLYADPAAREAL

-646 HLRSSAGGSD
+646 HLRAAAAGSD

-668 ARTPEQLDLLEGLL
+668 ARTPEQLDLLEALL
-682 DGRESIEGLAVDTEL
+682 DGSQTIEGLAVDTEL
-697 RWSFVQRLA
+697 RWALVQRLA
-706 AVGRFDEAEITSEY
+706 AVGRYDESEIAGEY

-728 ERHAATARAARPTE
+728 ERHAASARAARPTA
-742 EAKAEAWASVV
+742 EAKAEVWASVV

-764 AVIGGFVQFGQR
+764 AVIGGFVQTDQR
-776 ELLAPYTEK
+776 ELLAPYAEK
-785 YFAAVKGVWDSRSH
+785 YFEVVKDVWDSRSH
-799 EMAQQIAVGL
+799 EIAQQIAIGL
-809 YPSVQVSADTLA
+809 YPAVQVSQETLER
-821 KTDEWLASAE
+821 TDAWLASAE
-831 PSAALR
+831 PGAALR
-837 RLISESRSGV
+837 RLVSESRSGV
-847 ERALRAQARHGGVG
+847 ERALKAQAA
-861 GDALRR
+861 DAQ
-867 GKMALPRARAR
+867 A
-878 KRRFRMEVSRS
+878 
-889 TGTAAPTGETTSP
+889 
-902 AAVAR
+902 
-907 SGPRPHQG
+907 
-915 RGERR
+915 
-920 SLLAFRF
+920 

>member
-15 AKLLTVD
+15 ARLLTVD
-22 SYEIDLD
+22 AYEIELD
-29 LSGAV
+29 LSGAQ

-43 TVRFDSA
+43 TVRFDAA
-50 ESGVGSF
+50 ESGAESF
-57 IDLVAPAVQE
+57 IDLVAPTVHE
-67 VVLNGDSL
+67 VVLNGDTL
-75 DPAEVFKDS
+75 DPNEVFKDS
-84 RIELA
+84 RIALPGLLA
-89 GILEGRNVLRV
+89 GHNELRV

-146 LKATF
+146 LKGTF
-151 QFTVKAPSGWTV
+151 QFTVTAPEGWTV

-173 DDVWEFEPTPRIST
+173 DNVWRFEPTPRIST
-187 YVTALILGPYHSVHS
+187 YITALIVGPYHSVHS
-202 VYEKDGQSVPLGIY
+202 SYEKDGRSVPLGIY
-216 CRPSLAEFL
+216 CRPSLAEYL

-231 EVTRQGFEWFQ
+231 AVTRQGFAWFE

-247 AYPFKKY
+247 AYPFAKY

-286 DAAYEV
+286 DAAYET

-329 IACQS
+329 IACQAH
-334 YAPGSRWPHSW
+334 APGSRWPHSW

-370 QINDLD
+370 EINDLD

-398 AYVGEDEFFRG
+398 AYVGMDEFFRG
-409 VQAYFKAH
+409 VQAYFKRH
-417 AYGNTQLS
+417 AYKNTRLS

-438 LGTWSQKWLQT
+438 LKTWSKQWLET

-455 RPEIETDANGVI
+455 RPEIETDASGTV
-467 TSFAIRQ
+467 TSFAVRQ
-474 EAPALPAGA
+474 EAPALPPGA

-495 VGLYD
+495 IGLYD
-500 LDDSAGGS
+500 LNPT
-508 GKLVRGERIELDVD
+508 GKLIRSERIELDVD
-522 GELTEVAELVGKRRP
+522 GELTQVEQLTGTKRP

-547 SYAKVRLDE
+547 TYAKVRLDPD
-556 QSLAFVTEHLGDFEA
+556 SLAVVTEHLGDFEE
-571 SLPRALCWASAWD
+571 SLPRALSWASAWD
-584 MTRDAELAARDYLS
+584 MVRDGELATRDYLA
-598 LVLSGIGKESDIG
+598 LVLSGIAKESDIG
-611 VVQSLHRQVLTA
+611 VVQSLHRQVKLA
-623 VELYADPNAREAL
+623 LDLYAAPDWRETGLAQ
-636 LTRWTDATLA
+636 WTQATLD
-646 HLRSSAGGSD
+646 HLRAAAPGSD
-656 HQLAWARAFAAT
+656 HQLAWARAFTAT
-668 ARTPEQLDLLEGLL
+668 ARTDAQLDLVSGLLEGT
-682 DGRESIEGLAVDTEL
+682 ETIEGLIIDTEL
-697 RWSFVQRLA
+697 RWALLERLA
-706 AVGRFDEAEITSEY
+706 ATGRANEAAIAAEL
-720 ERDRTAAG
+720 ERDKTSAG
-728 ERHAATARAARPTE
+728 ERHAATARAARPTP

-764 AVIGGFVQFGQR
+764 AVIGGFIQTDQR

-785 YFAAVKGVWDSRSH
+785 YFAVAKDVWNNRSH
-799 EMAQQIAVGL
+799 EMAQQIVVGL
-809 YPSVQVSADTLA
+809 YPALQVAPETLDA
-821 KTDEWLASAE
+821 TDAWLASAE
-831 PSAALR
+831 PTAALR
-837 RLISESRSGV
+837 RLVTESRAGID
-847 ERALRAQARHGGVG
+847 RALRAQAA
-861 GDALRR
+861 DA
-867 GKMALPRARAR
+867 
-878 KRRFRMEVSRS
+878 
-889 TGTAAPTGETTSP
+889 AAS
-902 AAVAR
+902 
-907 SGPRPHQG
+907 
-915 RGERR
+915 
-920 SLLAFRF
+920 

>member
-15 AKLLTVD
+15 AQLLAVD
-22 SYEIDLD
+22 SYEIELD
-29 LSGAV
+29 LSGAQ

-43 TVRFDSA
+43 TVRFDVDADNGA
-50 ESGVGSF
+50 ETF
-57 IDLVAPAVQE
+57 IDLVAPAVHE
-67 VVLNGDSL
+67 VTLNGDAL
-75 DPAEVFKDS
+75 DPAEVFADS
-84 RIELA
+84 RIALP
-89 GILEGRNVLRV
+89 GLLRGRNILRV

-107 NTGEGLHRFVDPVDQ
+107 NSGEGLHRFVDPVDD

-151 QFTVKAPSGWTV
+151 QFTVKAPEGWTV
-163 ISNSPTPEPK
+163 VSNSPTPEPQGN
-173 DDVWEFEPTPRIST
+173 VWAFAPTPRIST
-187 YVTALILGPYHSVHS
+187 YITALIAGPYHSVHS

-216 CRPSLAEFL
+216 CRPSLAEYL

-247 AYPFKKY
+247 AYPFEKY

-286 DAAYEV
+286 DAAYET

-329 IACQS
+329 IACQAA
-334 YAPGSRWPHSW
+334 APGSRWPHSW

-370 QINDLD
+370 DIRDLD

-417 AYGNTQLS
+417 AFGNTRLS

-438 LGTWSQKWLQT
+438 LKTWSKKWLET

-455 RPEIETDANGVI
+455 RPQIETDADGVI
-467 TSFAIRQ
+467 TSFAVRQ

-500 LDDSAGGS
+500 LDAGS
-508 GKLVRGERIELDVD
+508 GKLVRTERIELDVD
-522 GELTEVAELVGKRRP
+522 GELTAVPQLSGRRRP
-537 AVILLNDDDL
+537 AVVLLNDDDL

-556 QSLAFVTEHLGDFEA
+556 ESLAVVTEHLGDFES

-584 MTRDAELAARDYLS
+584 MTRDAQLAARDYLS

-611 VVQSLHRQVLTA
+611 VVQSLQRQVKLA
-623 VELYADPNAREAL
+623 IDLYADPAARETL
-636 LTRWTDATLA
+636 LARWTDATLA
-646 HLRSSAGGSD
+646 HLRSAAPGSD

-668 ARTPEQLDLLEGLL
+668 ARTPEQLDLLDALL
-682 DGRESIEGLAVDTEL
+682 DGSQSVEGLVVDTEL
-697 RWSFVQRLA
+697 RWAFVQRLA
-706 AVGRFDEAEITSEY
+706 AVGRFDEAEIAAEY

-728 ERHAATARAARPTE
+728 ERHAATARAARPTA

-753 ESDKLPNAVQE
+753 DSDKLPNAVQE
-764 AVIGGFVQFGQR
+764 AVIGGFVQTDQR
-776 ELLAPYTEK
+776 ELLAPYADR
-785 YFAAVKGVWDSRSH
+785 YFEVVKGIWESRSH
-799 EMAQQIAVGL
+799 EMAQQIAIGL
-809 YPSVQVSADTLA
+809 YPAVQVSQETLD
-821 KTDEWLASAE
+821 KTDAWLSSAGPNAS
-831 PSAALR
+831 LR
-837 RLISESRSGV
+837 RLVSESRAGV
-847 ERALRAQARHGGVG
+847 ERALRAQRA
-861 GDALRR
+861 DA
-867 GKMALPRARAR
+867 
-878 KRRFRMEVSRS
+878 
-889 TGTAAPTGETTSP
+889 AA
-902 AAVAR
+902 A
-907 SGPRPHQG
+907 G
-915 RGERR
+915 R
-920 SLLAFRF
+920 